1 MSLSKIRDAEKSLT
15 KKEDANEE
23 LVMMLA
29 PRLNWVEQI
38 CPAPMAVNAMG
49 QLALLSC
56 KAIDFDLTKPD
67 GGYTFL
73 KYSTFKPNLMQVCN
87 AGHNAFQKAH
97 VNMDAIQQAT
107 NRLPIDMKQAVQIL
121 VKGNSIQMEKFLPKT
136 MDSIKS
142 IAVDCLDYAE
152 EVEQKF
158 IFTQDIISELL
169 EVCFATKGATQK
181 ERDTLALLKTQ
192 SENSKIL
199 FAERKKQQQQEK
211 KRIGEEL
218 EKRTRE
224 YDGALKE
231 MPSGWEVLGMTIVEN
246 LAGVVTDGLGML
258 SKAASM
264 RMNPIGTMTD
274 VFKGDSNKSA
284 GQSNNSGEAKNEKKT
299 GHADELLSQA
309 DLDLL
314 RLFETMPTRIVDLIE
329 KMEVNDKET
338 GKQEKNNDISIFTN
352 FETLL
357 NAEIKMNMSSAT
369 AGTKSRVKP
378 VLNKLKSTLAKQ
390 RSGWSA
396 YTVVQARKEMSD
408 MLNEMV
414 PFGAE
419 YKASV
424 GNKAIQSQTPHASTA
439 ANAEASSGKGSATQ
453 AGIKNAQFKVTQAN
467 EMLKHTE
474 KNYDQ
479 VNEQLLASNDKL
491 NSVMQEM
498 ARIDANTMSVNE
510 ILKVLKKGLLILGE
524 LKEKWSTLTVFF
536 SEMVNLI
543 EVSMNKPM
551 KLFLE
556 YAKSAQEVK
565 QTGAPMDKLM
575 CDLIYSTA
583 REAVAYGYVV
593 NRMSSGYH
601 DISTTYLMGPV
612 STLARMM
619 TLDNEENKSEIL
631 RLQVELNAQSM
642 EAQEAIKRQQK
653 REHENFKKYM
663 EKKMVAI
670 EGAFVEMT
678 SELPETEK
686 RKIEK
691 QVRDGMDAAPVQMP
705 NMMID
710 ADDW

>member
-56 KAIDFDLTKPD
+56 KAIDFELNVPS
-67 GGYTFL
+67 GGYKSL
-73 KYSTFKPNLMQVCN
+73 RYSSFKPNLMQVCN

-97 VNMDAIQQAT
+97 VNMDAIRQAT
-107 NRLPIDMKQAVQIL
+107 NRLPVDMKQAVQIL

-142 IAVDCLDYAE
+142 IADSCLVYAE
-152 EVEQKF
+152 EVKQKF
-158 IFTQDIISELL
+158 IFTQDMIEELL
-169 EVCFATKGATQK
+169 EVCFSTKGATAK
-181 ERDTLALLKTQ
+181 EKDKLALLKTQ

-199 FAERKKQQQQEK
+199 FAERKRQQEKEK

-218 EKRTRE
+218 EKRTRD
-224 YDGALKE
+224 YDQALKS

-246 LAGVVTDGLGML
+246 LAGVVTDSLGML
-258 SKAASM
+258 SKAASGG
-264 RMNPIGTMTD
+264 NQ
-274 VFKGDSNKSA
+274 SA
-284 GQSNNSGEAKNEKKT
+284 DQSKNSGAENNEKKT
-299 GHADELLSQA
+299 APADEQLSQV

-329 KMEVNDKET
+329 KMEVPDKET
-338 GKQEKNNDISIFTN
+338 GKQEKNDDTSIFTN

-357 NAEIKMNMSSAT
+357 NAEIDMNMPSAA
-369 AGTKSRVKP
+369 AGIKSRVTP

-390 RSGWSA
+390 RSEWSA
-396 YTVVQARKEMSD
+396 YTVVRARKEMSD
-408 MLNEMV
+408 ILDEMV

-419 YKASV
+419 YKAAA
-424 GNKAIQSQTPHASTA
+424 GNKAIKSQTPHTSTA
-439 ANAEASSGKGSATQ
+439 AAAGASSGKESATQ

-467 EMLKHTE
+467 EMMKHAE
-474 KNYDQ
+474 KNYDN

-491 NSVMQEM
+491 NSVMEGL
-498 ARIDANTMSVNE
+498 ARIDSTTMSYNE
-510 ILKVLKKGLLILGE
+510 ILKVLKKGLIILGE

-543 EVSMNKPM
+543 DVSMNKPM
-551 KLFLE
+551 MLFLE
-556 YAKSAQEVK
+556 YAKSAQEVT
-565 QTGAPMDKLM
+565 QTEAPMDKLM

-601 DISTTYLMGPV
+601 DISTKYLMGPV

-619 TLDNEENKSEIL
+619 TLDNEENKSEIMK
-631 RLQVELNAQSM
+631 LQVELNSQSIDAQD
-642 EAQEAIKRQQK
+642 AIKRQQK

-663 EKKMVAI
+663 EKKMLAI
-670 EGAFVEMT
+670 NGAFADIT
-678 SELPETEK
+678 SELPDTEK
-686 RKIEK
+686 REIEN
-691 QVRDGMDAAPVQMP
+691 QVRDGMDAAPVQMIDP
-705 NMMID
+705 VATPVLEID